1 MPGPNSSPDSI
12 NTNDRR
18 PKAVGNNDLSKS
30 PAWLN
35 SNAKKIYKNTAEV
48 IKKLGISDKCDTNF
62 LAMYSAQL
70 DRLQVMSEKPNK
82 DLREERML
90 NDLTT
95 SVIQLSRE
103 LGITPS
109 ARAKLRLTKVEEDNS
124 SIDELLNDES

>member
-1 MPGPNSSPDSI
+1 MPGPIFSPDSV
-12 NTNDRR
+12 NTNDKR
-18 PKAVGNNDLSKS
+18 PKPVGNNDLSKS

-35 SNAKKIYKNTAEV
+35 SNAKKIYKNTAEL
-48 IKKLGISDKCDTNF
+48 IKKLGISDRCDTNF
-62 LAMYSAQL
+62 LALYATQL
-70 DRLQVMSEKPNK
+70 DRLQVLSEKLNK

-109 ARAKLRLTKVEEDNS
+109 ARAKLRIAKVEEDNT
-124 SIDELLNDES
+124 SIDDMLNEE